1 MTNSRPLLRYLSHLV
16 SAPIIA
22 TPVFVSLSILEH
34 AQAVHVLV
42 AVVFASMVPLLGIVY
57 FARSE
62 GLDYDVS
69 ERRARG
75 RPFVFA
81 IASYVIGFLLL
92 ALSRAPTLVSGL
104 MLAYSINTS
113 AMFLVTL
120 FWKISVHAAGVT
132 GPLTFLVF
140 KLGLPWSFLYLL
152 VVPVGLLRLRLR
164 QHTLL
169 QVLAGAVLSAALTW
183 AEIILLVPLI
193 PFARS

>member
-1 MTNSRPLLRYLSHLV
+1 MMTNSRPLLRYLSHLV

-57 FARSE
+57 FA
-62 GLDYDVS
+62 
-69 ERRARG
+69 
-75 RPFVFA
+75 
-81 IASYVIGFLLL
+81 
-92 ALSRAPTLVSGL
+92 
-104 MLAYSINTS
+104 
-113 AMFLVTL
+113 MFLVTL
-120 FWKISVHAAGVT
+120 SWKISVHAAGVT